1 MVAPGSLHGSRQLK
15 ASTFGSINLGRCKR
29 SSVTGAFVP
38 ANNQGM
44 AVRKQRDRG
53 IRSRNMQRIRFREVS
68 CERVV
73 HLYGRRGQSL
83 ATLAAHHE
91 DAAVGQLD
99 GRGSKAGRLHSTSPR
114 EHSGD
119 WVIHLGRCECLALGA
134 NATRHQ
140 HTAVRQSC
148 GCVQSARDRHG
159 PCVCKSPRTRMAG
172 AGLKP
177 GRCYNG
183 TEIRWRGHGRLSFAL
198 QSWTKLN
205 RDTSTCNPQ
214 TRNRCLGEWNPIQEM
229 QKAHN
234 SATSRSSN
242 TATILI
248 AQQPPPCSDRYS
260 IKYHTDVLTPPSE
273 ACIIRWIH
281 ADSRESVGQFSLK

>member
-1 MVAPGSLHGSRQLK
+1 MRTRPSASWTDAAARRGVFIAPVREN
-15 ASTFGSINLGRCKR
+15 IP
-29 SSVTGAFVP
+29 VTGSYTSADASVLP
-38 ANNQGM
+38 
-44 AVRKQRDRG
+44 
-53 IRSRNMQRIRFREVS
+53 
-68 CERVV
+68 
-73 HLYGRRGQSL
+73 L
-83 ATLAAHHE
+83 APT
-91 DAAVGQLD
+91 
-99 GRGSKAGRLHSTSPR
+99 PP
-114 EHSGD
+114 
-119 WVIHLGRCECLALGA
+119 
-134 NATRHQ
+134 ATRHQ

-148 GCVQSARDRHG
+148 DCVQSARDRHG

-198 QSWTKLN
+198 QSWTTLN
-205 RDTSTCNPQ
+205 RDTATCNPQ
-214 TRNRCLGEWNPIQEM
+214 TRDRCIGEWNPIQEM